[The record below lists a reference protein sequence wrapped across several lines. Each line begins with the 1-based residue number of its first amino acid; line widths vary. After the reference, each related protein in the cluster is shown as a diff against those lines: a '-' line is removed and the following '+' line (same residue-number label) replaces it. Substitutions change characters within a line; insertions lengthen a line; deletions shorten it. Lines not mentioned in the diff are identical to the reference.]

1 MSARDAHGLSEGPA
15 DLATRVDGADWG
27 AASALLDAQGSA
39 VLERLVTRDE
49 CEALAALYDCDDNF
63 RSRVVMQ
70 RHGFGRGEYKYL
82 AYPLPAPIARLR
94 AALYAK
100 LAPLANAWNERM
112 GVDALFPPEHASY
125 LERCHDAGQAQ
136 PTPLLLRYMAGDYNC
151 LHQDIYGDL
160 VFPLQVIVLL
170 SEPGRDFNGGELV
183 MTEQRPRMQSRVHV
197 VPLRQ
202 GDAAVIAVRQRPVRG
217 ARGTYRVSLRHGVS
231 PVRRGTRHTAGI
243 IFHDA
248 Q

>member
-1 MSARDAHGLSEGPA
+1 MNAPDVQWLAETPA
-15 DLATRVDGADWG
+15 DIASRVDRADWC
-27 AASALLDAQGSA
+27 AASAGLDAQGST

-49 CEALAALYDCDDNF
+49 CEALSALYTCEEKF

-70 RHGFGRGEYKYL
+70 SHGFGRGEYKYL
-82 AYPLPAPIARLR
+82 AYPLPTTIARLR
-94 AALYAK
+94 TELYAK
-100 LAPLANAWNERM
+100 LAPLANGWNERM
-112 GVDALFPPEHASY
+112 GVDARFPPRHASY
-125 LERCHDAGQAQ
+125 LERCHDAGQSQ
-136 PTPLLLRYMAGDYNC
+136 PTPLLLRYTAGDYNC
-151 LHQDIYGDL
+151 LHQDIYGEL

-170 SEPGRDFNGGELV
+170 SDPGRDFDGGELV

-202 GDAAVIAVRQRPVRG
+202 GDAAVIAVRARPVRG
-217 ARGTYRVSLRHGVS
+217 ARGTYRVNLRHGVS
-231 PVRRGTRHTAGI
+231 SLRRGTRHTAGI